1 MSNSNHAIKYVS
13 ADLRQFNDDPPE
25 NISAGPINNN
35 DLLHWQ
41 ATIMGPDDSPYEGGI
56 FFLNI
61 KFPSDY
67 RFKPPKFTF
76 TTKIYHPNI
85 NSNGSISL
93 DIIMD
98 QWSPAL
104 KISKIL
110 ISISSLLSDPNPDD
124 PINFE
129 AANLYKKNKYEYYK
143 KAREW
148 AIKYADAPKLL
159 QNEFY
164 YLLGKERLNYELNY
178 INYNLENFKLITS
191 DSLNKCKA
199 IIKSSYGSPYGG
211 DKIEL
216 ILDFPEDYPLKP
228 MTFSFLKP
236 DAFLIKAQNTINL
249 ILKEK
254 WNYRLFIR
262 DALNFISFYL
272 DYNFIQNNPKIN
284 LDLNLK
290 INQLENLLS
299 QEKEKNMNL
308 EKKIE
313 KLNKILKEKEEEINK
328 LKNFGKNDYQKLILE
343 KDKEIEKLKNEI
355 SKFPANY
362 QDQINDLQNII
373 NQKNVELNN
382 LRTQLSN
389 NNTNPIAQNKFYF
402 NEMMCVN
409 FISMDQNVHYA
420 VPCIKT
426 NTFAEVE
433 EKLYQ
438 QYPQYRETNNNF
450 IANGIIV
457 LRFKTIAENKIGN
470 GLPVTLVVPS

>member
-1 MSNSNHAIKYVS
+1 MALKRIQKE
-13 ADLRQFNDDPPE
+13 LKEFNKDPPQ
-25 NISAGPINNN
+25 NITAGPINYNN
-35 DLLHWQ
+35 MFRWES
-41 ATIMGPDDSPYEGGI
+41 TIIGPEDSPYEGGI
-56 FFLNI
+56 FHLN
-61 KFPSDY
+61 FTYPTDY
-67 RFKPPKFTF
+67 PFKPPKCVF

-85 NSNGSISL
+85 NTNGAISL
-93 DIIMD
+93 DILQD
-98 QWSPAL
+98 QWGANL
-104 KISKIL
+104 YLEKFL
-110 ISISSLLSDPNPDD
+110 LSISSLLSDPNPDN
-124 PINFE
+124 PINYE
-129 AANLYKKNKYEYYK
+129 AANLYKANKYEYYK
-143 KAREW
+143 KVREW
-148 AIKYADAPKLL
+148 AIKYAGAPKTL